1 MKRLNSLSEV
11 EKLSKKLQRKEKTV
25 GLVVGSFDVL
35 HMGHLNLFRLA
46 KKHVDF
52 LIIGLDNDRTITN
65 TKGKARPINNY
76 RRRRQFLQDISTVDY
91 TFQIE
96 KVFKHGDEDSF
107 AYFTKLLNK
116 VKPTHIFTHVPCDS
130 LWKEKKELA
139 KSTGVKF
146 IPDRSKHVTHS
157 SVILTKLQSEI

>member
-1 MKRLNSLSEV
+1 MTRLNSLSDV
-11 EKLSKKLQRKEKTV
+11 EKLSSKLQKKGKTV

-52 LIIGLDNDRTITN
+52 LVVGLDNDRTITN

-76 RRRRQFLQDISTVDY
+76 KRRNQFLQDISTIDY
-91 TFQIE
+91 TFQIK
-96 KVFKHGDEDSF
+96 KVFNHGDKDSF
-107 AYFTKLLNK
+107 AYFSELLRK
-116 VKPTHIFTHVPCDS
+116 TKPTHMFTHVPCDG

-139 KSTGVKF
+139 KSTGVVF
-146 IPDRSKHVTHS
+146 IPDKSKHVTHS
-157 SVILTKLQSEI
+157 SVILAKLQSEI